1 MITKER
7 MEEALMFLSSTD
19 EECADLRAKM
29 ERAEYKARAV
39 RDAVFRHVEGTVAD
53 RTAQAGCSD
62 EYMTAM
68 NEYFDLLRM
77 YEAMRN
83 RRATE
88 TIVIEAW
95 RSINA
100 NRRQA
105 A

>member
-7 MEEALMFLSSTD
+7 MEEALMFLSGTD

-29 ERAEYKARAV
+29 ERAEYKAKAV

-53 RTAQAGCSD
+53 RTAQAGSSD
-62 EYMTAM
+62 EYMAAM
-68 NEYFDLLRM
+68 NDYFDLLRM